1 MVQKVNYNQTHRF
14 HKRSRARANDWL
26 LTVFLL
32 YSINVAIHYINALF
46 FSLDILCPRI
56 FCGHT
61 SM

>member
-32 YSINVAIHYINALF
+32 YSVNLAIHYINEL

-56 FCGHT
+56 FSGRT

>member
-32 YSINVAIHYINALF
+32 YSVNVAIHYINAL
-46 FSLDILCPRI
+46 SWPEIGAMR
-56 FCGHT
+56 
-61 SM
+61 